1 MAHSDR
7 TDTRLPERICKLQP
21 DRTLSLRGFDS
32 FAAAATLHSASPA
45 GFQASGIFR
54 DAADFAVA
62 VLYDADNVFEH
73 PSIRYL
79 PDFNF
84 SGLTLNFSLLYMDG
98 VQPIDS
104 PKYNWI
110 DWATLDCIRADGT
123 VAYVPLWDN
132 AMLADAAFP
141 AASATFNVVTASGI
155 QPGNTLTL
163 WYQNLAFAY
172 TVPGSTL
179 GLSFFAGTTG
189 AVHFIT
195 IGGRTYPHTE
205 VAGENSSDQATALAS
220 AVNGADPQVSATS
233 SDNTVLLTVRAAA
246 AGAVIAVSGSDGNA
260 PSVMY
265 IATPALVAARIAG
278 LINGFNWVSA
288 NSTHGL
294 IATSSGA
301 AITIEAARYGN
312 VSVNGTSVTWVSGT
326 KFAGITP
333 GSAILL
339 AGAAYSVAS
348 VASPVQLTLALP
360 VPAPANVSY
369 LAPRGGRDGNMIQ
382 LYWLAAS
389 PSHLAFDRTQIQLS
403 GGSSAVTWNI
413 SIDFTALGIDQL
425 RQCWLTFAPSL
436 ADGAAYTATEWQAT
450 FSNWQ
455 LNGPDAVAALQIA
468 GPGSTRIEEDNGA
481 CVFTPNWS
489 MESGFYSSYFAK
501 AASALNESV
510 TVTYSCQFTHNLYMG
525 TSLYGTPAAGAGLTL
540 VTDTLYNASLNNQ
553 FYSDRGVAGVRLYDN
568 AGNGDAE
575 TLLDCR
581 VNTGSALVT
590 RRLLRTAVPA
600 GKHSV
605 TIRVQEAGFVYFD
618 FLDVAVLSDVS
629 DALAPRSNIS
639 PALDFDTDQTYKVA
653 PARLMWMLDK
663 LGYAGPINEYLG
675 VFWWNQRVAAG
686 GSMSTAQVAFT
697 GTFLAG
703 DSVILEFNPSSA
715 IPTYLGKSVFAGD
728 TPATIAAH
736 FAAYINGSLTGFW
749 ASATGNILT
758 ITGRSSGPPYNLDL
772 SVTAGFAAVTP
783 TRPAGVYPT
792 WMIDDTVTPPI
803 NRAVRD
809 WHADFY
815 TQCATRGREVVTA
828 CSLELVNPPAGY
840 AALFPDTAQ
849 TPVTTAT
856 GFGVLFSTQCAVGAS
871 KMVAYQKAVYRNI
884 AQMQSAAGLTPNV
897 QYGEFLWWY
906 FASPSGMAYYDDET
920 LAAAQAALGRPLVTF
935 LTPNDDPAVNASAD
949 AIFLRNRLRDH
960 VGALVSDIRSA
971 FPAVQCEVLWP
982 YDVNYPVPI
991 PIGNPVEGGRL
1002 NRFINLPVEWQQQS
1016 SSGLDRMKVEALAFG
1031 SSMRDLN
1038 LAREAIDLFPSFG
1051 WPLSAVRYL
1060 VPVFGSATPWLR
1072 ELALVRSAGI
1082 PVANLWALDHVCLYN
1097 LAVPEGSLDRRSVV
1111 KTT

>member
-1 MAHSDR
+1 MAQSDR
-7 TDTRLPERICKLQP
+7 TDTRLPERIYKLQP

-45 GFQASGIFR
+45 GFVASGIFR
-54 DAADFAVA
+54 DPADFAVA
-62 VLYDADNVFEH
+62 VLYDADNAFEH

-84 SGLTLNFSLLYMDG
+84 AGLTLNFSLLYTDSL
-98 VQPIDS
+98 QPIDS

-141 AASATFNVVTASGI
+141 AASATLNVVSTAAI

-163 WYQNLAFAY
+163 WYQNLAFEY
-172 TVPGSTL
+172 TVPANSMDL
-179 GLSFFAGTTG
+179 NFFAGTTG
-189 AVHFIT
+189 AIHSIA
-195 IGGRTYPHTE
+195 IDGRTYSHTE
-205 VAGENSSDQATALAS
+205 AAGENSADQATALA
-220 AVNGADPQVSATS
+220 AAINGADPQVSAAS
-233 SDNTVLLTVRAAA
+233 SSNTVILTVLTAA
-246 AGAVIAVSGSDGNA
+246 AGSIVNVSASDGNA
-260 PSVMY
+260 PGVIC
-265 IATPALVAARIAG
+265 IATPQAVAAQIAAM
-278 LINGFNWVSA
+278 INGANWVSA
-288 NSTHGL
+288 NTTHGL
-294 IATSSGA
+294 LATASGA
-301 AITIEAARYGN
+301 AIAIEAARYGN
-312 VSVNGTSVTWVSGT
+312 VSVSGTSVTWVSGT
-326 KFAGITP
+326 KFSGITP
-333 GSAILL
+333 GSTIVL
-339 AGAAYSVAS
+339 AGVAYPVAS
-348 VASPVQLTLALP
+348 IQSPRQLTLAAAAPGGASLP
-360 VPAPANVSY
+360 Y

-382 LYWLAAS
+382 LYWLANS
-389 PSHLAFDRTQIQLS
+389 PSSLAFDQTQIQLS

-413 SIDFTALGIDQL
+413 SLDFTALGIDQL

-436 ADGAAYTATEWQAT
+436 ADGAAYTAAEWQAT

-455 LNGPDAVAALQIA
+455 LAGPDAVAALQVA
-468 GPGSTRIEEDNGA
+468 GPGSIRIEEDNGA

-489 MESGFYSSYFAK
+489 IESGFYSKYFAK

-510 TVTYSCQFTHNLYMG
+510 SVTYTCQSTHNLYMG
-525 TSLYGTPAAGAGLTL
+525 TSLYGTPVSGGGLVL
-540 VTDTLYNASLNNQ
+540 VTDTLYNPSLNSQ
-553 FYSDRGVAGVRLYDN
+553 FYSDRGVAGVRLD
-568 AGNGDAE
+568 GDAE

-600 GKHSV
+600 GKHTV

-618 FLDVAVLSDVS
+618 FLDVAVLSDVP
-629 DALAPRSNIS
+629 DALAPRANIS
-639 PALDFDTDQTYKVA
+639 PALDFDTDQTYKVS
-653 PARLMWMLDK
+653 PARLMWMMDK
-663 LGYAGPINEYLG
+663 LGYAGPVNEYLG
-675 VFWWNQRVAAG
+675 VFWWNQRVASG
-686 GSMSTAQVAFT
+686 GSVSTAQVAFT
-697 GTFLAG
+697 GTFAAG
-703 DSVILEFNPSSA
+703 DSVILVFNPQTSA
-715 IPTYLGKSVFAGD
+715 PTYLGKSVFAGD

-736 FAAYINGSLTGFW
+736 FAAYINNSLTGFW

-758 ITGRSSGPPYNLDL
+758 LNGRSSGPPYSLNLSATL
-772 SVTAGFAAVTP
+772 TSAAGVATVTP
-783 TRPAGVYPT
+783 TRPAGQYPT
-792 WMIDDTVTPPI
+792 WVIDDTVTPPV

-815 TQCATRGREVVTA
+815 SQCATRGREVVTA

-840 AALFPDTAQ
+840 AALYPDTAR

-871 KMVAYQKAVYRNI
+871 KMLAYQKAVYRNI
-884 AQMQSAAGLTPNV
+884 AQMQAAAGLTPNV

-906 FASPSGMAYYDDET
+906 FAGPGGMAYYDDET
-920 LAAAQAALGRPLVTF
+920 LAAAQTALGRPLHTF
-935 LTPNDDPAVNASAD
+935 STPNDDPTVNASAD

-960 VGALVSDIRSA
+960 VSALVTDIRSA
-971 FPAVQCEVLWP
+971 YPTVKCEVLWP

-991 PIGNPVEGGRL
+991 PIGNPVEGGQL

-1038 LAREAIDLFPSFG
+1038 LAREAIGLFPGFG
-1051 WPLSAVRYL
+1051 WPVAALRYL
-1060 VPVFGSATPWLR
+1060 VPVFGSATPWIR
-1072 ELALVRSAGI
+1072 ELALVWSAGI

-1097 LAVPEGSLDRRSVV
+1097 LEVPERALDRRSTL
-1111 KTT
+1111 KAA